1 MVVIAA
7 QRLQWLYSD
16 WEDRRRGRE
25 FPSRRDFTPFDL
37 KYLLGN
43 LSLIDVTYEPLQ
55 FRYSIHA
62 SNLAQRIGE
71 MTNKSVDDI
80 PGANQAKRLRDHF
93 SEVVQ
98 RRVPVAYVRGQR
110 FNDHDMP
117 HDCEVLVLP
126 LSTDGA
132 VIDILMSA
140 VVWDADGEQ
149 RRDWAAIRRLLHAPT
164 R

>member
-1 MVVIAA
+1 
-7 QRLQWLYSD
+7 
-16 WEDRRRGRE
+16 
-25 FPSRRDFTPFDL
+25 
-37 KYLLGN
+37 
-43 LSLIDVTYEPLQ
+43 
-55 FRYSIHA
+55 
-62 SNLAQRIGE
+62 
-71 MTNKSVDDI
+71 
-80 PGANQAKRLRDHF
+80 
-93 SEVVQ
+93 
-98 RRVPVAYVRGQR
+98 VRGQR

-117 HDCEVLVLP
+117 HDCEALVLP